1 MPAGAVAALGTH
13 AWAWARTGH
22 RQRPR
27 QAIGPRASRGQAAL
41 THPAEPGSLGTTPK
55 AHHLSSTL
63 GAGFKAIVTRSSSWS
78 KGRRVPGARWDS
90 GHSEAPF
97 LPSPQVVSLVA
108 TILPPPLLSYQQLSL
123 AAAGSSALVPPLPVQ
138 SLASNKEGHG
148 GLGAPK
154 RRDGVSGTSGLSGSR
169 PATFVTPG
177 FWESNSALLSYRV
190 VVDP

>member
-1 MPAGAVAALGTH
+1 M
-13 AWAWARTGH
+13 
-22 RQRPR
+22 
-27 QAIGPRASRGQAAL
+27 
-41 THPAEPGSLGTTPK
+41 
-55 AHHLSSTL
+55 
-63 GAGFKAIVTRSSSWS
+63 
-78 KGRRVPGARWDS
+78 PGARWDL

-123 AAAGSSALVPPLPVQ
+123 AAAGSSALVLPLPIQ
-138 SLASNKEGHG
+138 SLASSKEGHG

-154 RRDGVSGTSGLSGSR
+154 RREDGVSGTSGLSGSR
-169 PATFVTPG
+169 PATFVSPG